1 MAINNEKI
9 NKRTVTMEVNKNQ
22 IAATLKPDNVRRI
35 ASIDIFRAL
44 TMFLMIFVN
53 DLWSVSGVPHWM
65 EHAAFDEDMLGL
77 SDIVFPS
84 FLFILG
90 MSIPL
95 AIEKRLAK
103 GESKATIVK
112 HIIIRSFALLVM
124 GLFSVNSGSGLAS
137 TVGIIKPVFSLI
149 MVICFFIIWNNYP
162 KTESKIHKNFQLV
175 MKIIAAVV
183 LIILAV
189 IYRDPSGGYFQPRW
203 WGILGLIGW
212 TYLLC
217 ALIYLFFRKQR
228 YGLILSGLFFI
239 VLCIAGSNKWLGIF
253 SGIIPSNGC
262 FHAFT
267 MVGLFLSL
275 VMTQPESKLD
285 IKKKIMYSSIIGII
299 FILAGWISNKWWII
313 SKLQETPPW
322 LFYCT
327 GISILF
333 YLFIYWLTDIKDN
346 GRLFNIIKPAGTAT
360 LTCYLVPSILYAL
373 FALTG
378 FTRIGFMSDGIAGL
392 IKCVCFSFIVVA
404 ITALLGKINIKLK
417 I

>member
-1 MAINNEKI
+1 MEI
-9 NKRTVTMEVNKNQ
+9 NKDQTTISVKPNKVQ
-22 IAATLKPDNVRRI
+22 RI
-35 ASIDIFRAL
+35 ASIDVFRAL

-65 EHAAFDEDMLGL
+65 EHASFDEDMLGL
-77 SDIVFPS
+77 SDIVFPA

-95 AIEKRLAK
+95 AIEGRLAK
-103 GESKATIVK
+103 QESKLSIVK
-112 HIIIRSFALLVM
+112 HILIRSFALLVM
-124 GLFSVNSGSGLAS
+124 GLFSVNSGSGLS
-137 TVGIIKPVFSLI
+137 DTIGISKPFFSLI
-149 MVICFFIIWNNYP
+149 MVGCFFVIWNNYP
-162 KTESKIHKNFQLV
+162 KTDSNVRKNIQTV
-175 MKIIAAVV
+175 MKIVAAIVLVV
-183 LIILAV
+183 LAV

-217 ALIYLFFRKQR
+217 ALIYLLFRKR
-228 YGLILSGLFFI
+228 WICLILSGLFFI
-239 VLCIAGSNKWLGIF
+239 LLCIAGSNGWLGVF

-267 MVGLFLSL
+267 MVGLLLSL
-275 VMTQPESKLD
+275 VMNQPESKID
-285 IKKKIMYSSIIGII
+285 RSKKILYSAIIGII
-299 FILAGWISNKWWII
+299 FVFLGWIANQWWII

-327 GISILF
+327 GISILS
-333 YLFIYWLTDIKDN
+333 YLFIYWFVDMKGNARVFD
-346 GRLFNIIKPAGTAT
+346 IIKPAGTAT
-360 LTCYLVPSILYAL
+360 LTCYLIPSILYAIFML
-373 FALTG
+373 IG
-378 FTRIGFMSDGIAGL
+378 FTKISFMSDGLAGL
-392 IKCVCFSFIVVA
+392 LKCICFAFVTVG

>member
-1 MAINNEKI
+1 
-9 NKRTVTMEVNKNQ
+9 MEVNKNQ
-22 IAATLKPDNVRRI
+22 MATSVISDNVRRI

-77 SDIVFPS
+77 SDLVFPS

-103 GESKATIVK
+103 GESKASIVK
-112 HIIIRSFALLVM
+112 HIFIRSFALLVM
-124 GLFSVNSGSGLAS
+124 GLFSVNSGSGLS
-137 TVGIIKPVFSLI
+137 DTVGISKPIFSLV

-162 KTESKIHKNFQLV
+162 KTGSSIHKNIQLV
-175 MKIIAAVV
+175 MKIIAAIV
-183 LIILAV
+183 LIIFAI

-217 ALIYLFFRKQR
+217 ALIYLLFRKRR
-228 YGLILSGLFFI
+228 YGLILSGLFF
-239 VLCIAGSNKWLGIF
+239 VLLCIAGSNKWLGIF

-267 MVGLFLSL
+267 MAGLLLSL
-275 VMTQPESKLD
+275 VMTQVDSKLD
-285 IKKKIMYSSIIGII
+285 VKRKIMYSAIIGII
-299 FILAGWISNKWWII
+299 FIIAGWISNKWWII

-346 GRLFNIIKPAGTAT
+346 ARLFNIIKPAGTST
-360 LTCYLVPSILYAL
+360 LTCYLIPSILYAIFTL
-373 FALTG
+373 VGFSKISFA
-378 FTRIGFMSDGIAGL
+378 SEGITGL
-392 IKCVCFSFIVVA
+392 IKCVCFSFIVVG
-404 ITALLGKINIKLK
+404 ITALLRKVNIKLK